1 VACDGGVHG
10 HLHVSTEDGQPVSD
24 ASIEIDRGD
33 DRGDSNITDRTNAN
47 GDADVGATVAPG
59 HRDVPV
65 YITKPGFVP
74 CAIAIPT
81 LTRNVVEIT
90 LSRRGLG
97 SYSLQREA
105 VRSCGPVPQSTK

>member
-1 VACDGGVHG
+1 MRFVLAPAFLFLLVACDGGVHG

-24 ASIEIDRGD
+24 ASIEIDRGQ
-33 DRGDSNITDRTNAN
+33 SNITDRTNAN
-47 GDADVGATVAPG
+47 GDADVGSVVAPG

-81 LTRNVVEIT
+81 LTKNLVEVT
-90 LSRRGLG
+90 LSKQGPGRGSG
-97 SYSLQREA
+97 S
-105 VRSCGPVPQSTK
+105 V